1 MLTVIEGIDG
11 TGKTTVAT
19 KIADN
24 LNINYRHYPVD
35 YNKYYSVVFNK
46 DLAMAFDIVCN
57 QVDPSLNWMIDR
69 YLQSS
74 WVYGMNSNLYN
85 LLEMIVPKADQN
97 ILLTCDPDV
106 AYKRMMSRGFN
117 KLDPELEKLE
127 SLQEE
132 YIALSGWDSI
142 LDTTHMEVI
151 EVYNEIKSFTEA
163 SYNSLL

>member
-11 TGKTTVAT
+11 TGKTTVAK
-19 KIADN
+19 KIANN
-24 LNINYRHYPVD
+24 LNIHYRHYPVD
-35 YNKYYSVVFNK
+35 YNKYYRVVFNK

-57 QVDPSLNWMIDR
+57 LVDPSLNWIIDR

-97 ILLTCDPDV
+97 ILLTCDPNV
-106 AYKRMMSRGFN
+106 AYTRMMNRGLN
-117 KLDPELEKLE
+117 QLDPELEKLE

-132 YIALSGWDSI
+132 YMALSGWDLI
-142 LDTTHMEVI
+142 LDTTNMEVT
-151 EVYNEIKSFTEA
+151 EVFNEIKSFTEA
-163 SYNSLL
+163 SYNRLL